1 MDSTI
6 SRKTVSQCLTRSK
19 QLTEGAHGL
28 HCGRELSEGEGMRC
42 RLSALCHVWG
52 GAGLYVFFIF
62 LLSSMLSPRTERPCG
77 VVSGVVARCC
87 PDKHLSSKLSRL
99 RRADKAGD
107 KFVSIC
113 RKNYLHNCLH
123 GAATFVQAGPIVS
136 DVVSVHVADMTR
148 KCGRQK
154 KDTKKI
160 IVPPTWGRGIK
171 RKITPQN

>member
-1 MDSTI
+1 
-6 SRKTVSQCLTRSK
+6 
-19 QLTEGAHGL
+19 
-28 HCGRELSEGEGMRC
+28 
-42 RLSALCHVWG
+42 
-52 GAGLYVFFIF
+52 
-62 LLSSMLSPRTERPCG
+62 MLSPRTERPCG

-99 RRADKAGD
+99 RRADKSGD

-113 RKNYLHNCLH
+113 RKNCLHYSCLH

-160 IVPPTWGRGIK
+160 IVPPTRGRGIK
-171 RKITPQN
+171 RKITPQQQPERSFPKQSYWMRAENTREKNSTAHQDAHEMRRQTCLRRFE

>member
-1 MDSTI
+1 MST
-6 SRKTVSQCLTRSK
+6 LT
-19 QLTEGAHGL
+19 LG
-28 HCGRELSEGEGMRC
+28 C
-42 RLSALCHVWG
+42 RLSALCHVLG

-99 RRADKAGD
+99 RRADKSGD

-113 RKNYLHNCLH
+113 RKNCLHYCLH

-160 IVPPTWGRGIK
+160 IVPPTRGRGIK
-171 RKITPQN
+171 RKITPQRQSASRIRLKVAR

>member
-1 MDSTI
+1 MFFF
-6 SRKTVSQCLTRSK
+6 
-19 QLTEGAHGL
+19 
-28 HCGRELSEGEGMRC
+28 
-42 RLSALCHVWG
+42 
-52 GAGLYVFFIF
+52 VFSFP
-62 LLSSMLSPRTERPCG
+62 SMLSPRTERPCG

-99 RRADKAGD
+99 RRGDKSGD

-113 RKNYLHNCLH
+113 RKNCLHYCLH

-160 IVPPTWGRGIK
+160 IVPPTRGRGIK
-171 RKITPQN
+171 RKITPQGETVLGSHEPLTGMMPSKDLSRLLERGLGSLSMVTQMAF